1 MTARLHDLRGH
12 FYHFAEITSTQTYL
26 LEHPDSAFPVIC
38 LAERQTAGYGQR
50 GAKWVS
56 PPGGQLYLS
65 IRYPFAFPVATLQGL
80 AQFIALRLVVFLSHS
95 DKSITI
101 KWPND
106 LFIGARKMGGIL
118 VETLTREQGSAAIV
132 GIGLNLHRPRQN
144 QVDFAYYDDLGQ
156 KAPAFVALIVLLL
169 EALENWGER
178 PYLPVDN
185 DWQHYDRHYLH
196 RCLLEGR
203 KSPALL
209 CGIDQKGRLIARDEN
224 GLSFLSNTRII
235 QCIS

>member
-1 MTARLHDLRGH
+1 MTARLRDLRGH
-12 FYHFAEITSTQTYL
+12 FYHFAEIASTQTYL
-26 LEHPDSAFPVIC
+26 LEQPDSALPVIC
-38 LAERQTAGYGQR
+38 LAERQRAGYGQR
-50 GAKWVS
+50 GAQWLS

-65 IRYPFAFPVATLQGL
+65 IRYPFAFPVTTLQGL
-80 AQFIALRLVVFLSHS
+80 AQFIALRLAVFLSHA
-95 DKSITI
+95 DKSITV

-118 VETLTREQGSAAIV
+118 VDTLAREQGSTAIV
-132 GIGLNLHRPRQN
+132 GVGLNLRRPRQGS
-144 QVDFAYYDDLGQ
+144 VDFAYYDDLGQ
-156 KAPAFVALIVLLL
+156 KVPASAEFIVILL
-169 EALENWGER
+169 EALENWAER

-185 DWQHYDRHYLH
+185 DWQRYDRHYLR

-203 KSPALL
+203 ESPALL

-224 GLSFLSNTRII
+224 GLSFLSNTRIV